1 MWWMRLRYAQQCCAW
16 SVPRRPANRCS
27 RLSSVVNPSL
37 GWRGST
43 HSTSD
48 FVTHVLAGPNAPTVE
63 DAIASVLLEER
74 DGDLKEVPLDNSCLL
89 PRHYLQLG
97 AVWFLPAGAPR
108 DPSHGQKPIRLSLTD
123 LESILDEGDYL
134 RVHHTPRRFPL
145 VYNYNWIAPI
155 AQDGG
160 VIVARDDDK
169 GFWVLHKPAHVPV
182 HPTVDNQLENV
193 AEMIRQARLQ
203 QGEEDVYV
211 ATPQRLDQNT
221 SGLIVVATQRSFAAY
236 FANLLRRKT
245 DRQLSN
251 SNISE
256 AIHKRY
262 KCLVCLMA
270 PLDSSTWS
278 VAAAM
283 DHLRSYVQEQRL
295 MRHYLEPSLRAPKH
309 FSSKPENDT
318 WSECLL
324 RLVNVG
330 EVCPLVGSQAGK
342 ELARALWKHDGT
354 FCVGSNTTLIVS
366 ILILGGICLY
376 SKSKPFLPDVLLS

>member
-1 MWWMRLRYAQQCCAW
+1 MVAGRAINRLLGTAGLAIMWWMRLGYPQCCAW
-16 SVPRRPANRCS
+16 SVPRRLVFRHLRLFSVANPP
-27 RLSSVVNPSL
+27 LEWKGSS
-37 GWRGST
+37 

-63 DAIASVLLEER
+63 DAIASVLPDER
-74 DGDLKEVPLDNSCLL
+74 DRDTREIPLDNSRLL

-97 AVWFLPAGAPR
+97 AVWFLPADAPR

-123 LESILDEGDYL
+123 LESTLEEGDYL

-145 VYNYNWIAPI
+145 VYNYNWTRSISQA
-155 AQDGG
+155 GG

-169 GFWVLHKPAHVPV
+169 GFWVLHKPSHVPV

-203 QGEEDVYV
+203 EGEEDVYV
-211 ATPQRLDQNT
+211 STPQRLDQNT
-221 SGLIVVATQRSFAAY
+221 SGLFVVATQKSFAAY

-245 DRQLSN
+245 ERQLSN

-270 PLDSSTWS
+270 PDSNTWS

-283 DHLRSYVQEQRL
+283 DHLQSYVREQRL
-295 MRHYLEPSLRAPKH
+295 MRHYLEPSIRAPKR
-309 FSSKPENDT
+309 FSATPANDT

-330 EVCPLVGSQAGK
+330 EVCPLAGTQAGK
-342 ELARALWKHDGT
+342 QLALALWKHEGKY
-354 FCVGSNTTLIVS
+354 
-366 ILILGGICLY
+366 LGGFA
-376 SKSKPFLPDVLLS
+376 PHLLSPF